1 MKRSVAVQIFGQK
14 LTLRSDADASYV
26 HSLAGLVDE
35 KMREVQRVAKA
46 QGPQAIAMLAAL
58 QLADELAREKA
69 RRGRL
74 RAEVRRRSKTIRA
87 LLDEARV

>member
-1 MKRSVAVQIFGQK
+1 MKRPVAVQIFGQK

-35 KMREVQRVAKA
+35 KMREVQRAAKA

-74 RAEVRRRSKTIRA
+74 RAEVRRRSKQIRA